1 MIINGDSHTDIL
13 KITQNFAGFDMNDHL
28 RNVADNLALIA
39 DLGYGS
45 MTLALLR
52 GGKLHVVAARRTT
65 TAIGPEVKQRVGA
78 VLPKEE
84 LEAYEAVNSA
94 TTVQGKRLR
103 VFHDADKNIDIS
115 FFTSAHPLYNVH
127 GTLIGLLVRDVASA
141 QHDTPGRMESEFM
154 LMAEELIELLAH
166 RTLVDE
172 DGTPFVTTRRPGDGV
187 MRIDAQGYVEY
198 PSPNAVAILRLAGFE
213 SRVRTSHA
221 SELPGGGYAI
231 TSVVNNPTCT
241 KREICVASRTLL
253 YRSIG
258 LVHGAVVLVE
268 DVTELR
274 AQQQQVVVKETTIRE
289 VHHRVKNNLQTVAAL
304 LRMQARRTSNAETK
318 EALGVA
324 IERINSMAAVHALLS
339 ASEAETLDLFDVC
352 QSVVSSIE
360 ASMKMQSLCEVT
372 VHGEHGTAL
381 PAPVVT
387 SLALVLTELVHNAYE
402 HGLHIRTH
410 KLKPE
415 SACIYVQVSATSD
428 EIVLEVADNGPGLID
443 GFRLEEN
450 SSLGLTIVKTIISED
465 LKGKILAY
473 NKNGAHFQVRIP
485 RGEWE

>member
-1 MIINGDSHTDIL
+1 MIKSSDSYTDIL
-13 KITQNFAGFDMNDHL
+13 QITQNFCGFEANEHL

-45 MTLALLR
+45 ITLALLR
-52 GGKLHVVAARRTT
+52 DDQLHVVAARRTT

-78 VLPKEE
+78 VLSPEE
-84 LEAYEAVNSA
+84 VEAYEAVKGNVIVHG
-94 TTVQGKRLR
+94 TRQRTI
-103 VFHDADKNIDIS
+103 HDKDKQIDVTY
-115 FFTSAHPLYNVH
+115 FTSAHPLYDEQ
-127 GTLIGLLVRDVASA
+127 GALKGALIRDVAAA
-141 QHDTPGRMESEFM
+141 QHDAPGRMESEFM
-154 LMAEELIELLAH
+154 LMAEELVELLTH
-166 RTLVDE
+166 RMLVDE
-172 DGTPFVTTRRPGDGV
+172 DGAAFVTTRRPGDGV
-187 MRIDAQGYVEY
+187 MRIDAQGHVEY

-231 TSVVNNPTCT
+231 TSVVNNPLCI
-241 KREICVASRTLL
+241 KQEICVAGRTLL

-258 LVHGAVVLVE
+258 LAHGAVVLVE
-268 DVTELR
+268 DVSELR
-274 AQQQQVVVKETTIRE
+274 AQQQQVIVKETTIRE

-304 LRMQARRTSNAETK
+304 LRMQARRTSNDETK

-352 QSVVSSIE
+352 QSVIASIE
-360 ASMKMQSLCEVT
+360 ASMKMQTSCKMQL
-372 VHGEHGTAL
+372 HGEQGTTL
-381 PAPVVT
+381 PAPIVT

-410 KLKPE
+410 QLEPE
-415 SACIYVQVSATSD
+415 SACIDVQISSTPD
-428 EIVLEVADNGPGLID
+428 EVILEVADNGPGLPEH
-443 GFRLEEN
+443 FNLENN

-465 LKGKILAY
+465 LTGEILAY